1 MIDRELPYQDIRAV
15 LSMCAALCAFLL
27 CHTLRHF
34 TVALAHPSTWYVA
47 AHHRC
52 GWVLIATFTWFLCE
66 ITNCFCLSGTSLRQP
81 DRAN

>member
-47 AHHRC
+47 THHRC
-52 GWVLIATFTWFLCE
+52 GWVLIATFHMV
-66 ITNCFCLSGTSLRQP
+66 SLRNDQLLLP
-81 DRAN
+81 ERHIVATA